1 MISPSCQSQ
10 LNRNKK
16 RVLSLTVKSGT
27 YLIVPGVVAV
37 IWQISAVMVNQPWIF
52 PTPLSVLNVLIHP
65 LQDILSSGSLLSNT
79 LASLLR
85 VLIGFSVAA
94 ITGVFSGL
102 LIGSTTWLRTLF
114 TPIIEILRPL
124 CPIAWMPFAIAIFKM
139 RTLPQI
145 FGIDYS
151 ETIFDEVQVGMVF
164 VLFWGAFFPIFT
176 NTCDGIM
183 GVRKNYIT
191 LAETLGASKKTVMF
205 RVFLPAALPMILTGL
220 RLGLS
225 LSWFVL
231 IAAEMLPGTTS
242 GIGYLLFYA
251 SELAEMNVVIAC
263 MLIISVIGAALNGL
277 TLLLMK
283 KFVSWHGKEV

>member
-1 MISPSCQSQ
+1 MISPCCQTHPS
-10 LNRNKK
+10 RNKK
-16 RVLSLTVKSGT
+16 RVISVAKSGT
-27 YLIVPGVVAV
+27 FFIVPGVVV
-37 IWQISAVMVNQPWIF
+37 IIWQITAVIFNQPWIF
-52 PTPLSVLNVLIHP
+52 PTPLSVLTVLMHP
-65 LQDILSSGSLLSNT
+65 LQDILASGSLISNT

-85 VLIGFSVAA
+85 VVIGFSVAA
-94 ITGVFSGL
+94 VTGVFFGL
-102 LIGSTTWLRTLF
+102 LVGSTAWLRALF
-114 TPIIEILRPL
+114 GPMIEILRPL
-124 CPIAWMPFAIAIFKM
+124 CPIAWMPFAIAVFKM

-145 FGIDYS
+145 FGVDYS
-151 ETIFDEVQVGMVF
+151 GTILDEVQIGMVF

-191 LAETLGASKKTVMF
+191 LAETLGADKKTVVF

-242 GIGYLLFYA
+242 GLGYLLFYA
-251 SELAEMNVVIAC
+251 SGLAEMNVVIAC
-263 MLIISVIGAALNGL
+263 MVIISVVGASLNGL
-277 TLLLMK
+277 TLLLLK
-283 KFVSWHGKEV
+283 KMVSWHGKEV

>member
-1 MISPSCQSQ
+1 MISPSCQNHLSG
-10 LNRNKK
+10 NKK
-16 RVLSLTVKSGT
+16 RALSLTLKSGT
-27 YLIVPGVVAV
+27 YLIVPGVVV
-37 IWQISAVMVNQPWIF
+37 IAWQISAANYNQPWIF

-65 LQDILSSGSLLSNT
+65 LQNILSSGSLLSNS

-85 VLIGFSVAA
+85 VLIGFSIAA
-94 ITGVFSGL
+94 ITGVLSGL
-102 LIGSTTWLRTLF
+102 IIGSTTWLRTLF

-124 CPIAWMPFAIAIFKM
+124 CPIAWMPFAIALFKM

-145 FGIDYS
+145 FGFDYS
-151 ETIFDEVQVGMVF
+151 GTIFDEVQVGMVF

-176 NTCDGIM
+176 NTCDGII

-191 LAETLGASKKTVMF
+191 LAETLGADRKTVIF

-251 SELAEMNVVIAC
+251 SGLAEMNVVIAC
-263 MLIISVIGAALNGL
+263 MVIISLIGASLNGL
-277 TLLLMK
+277 TLLMLK
-283 KFVSWHGKEV
+283 RFVSWHGKEV